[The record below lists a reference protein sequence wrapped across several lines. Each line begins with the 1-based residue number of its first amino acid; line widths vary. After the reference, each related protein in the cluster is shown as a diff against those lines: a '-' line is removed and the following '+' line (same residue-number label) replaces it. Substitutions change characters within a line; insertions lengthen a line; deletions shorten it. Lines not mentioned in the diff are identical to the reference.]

1 MSDLRALLDLVL
13 SRYQLDPRGIHGVAH
28 WARVLEN
35 ARRLAPA
42 TGADGEVLELF
53 AIFHDAC
60 RRNDGHDPGH
70 GPRAAELVLGLREKL
85 GLDDERLAV
94 LAEACR
100 CHTHGPLRGVRA
112 SALSAPEGAHGPP
125 HGATVTVLTC
135 LDADRLDISRVG
147 MRVRPELL
155 FSDAARDP
163 RMIRWASRRAAGRE
177 VPRLCVDEWGWDG

>member
-42 TGADGEVLELF
+42 TGADSEVLELF

-100 CHTHGPLRGVRA
+100 CHTHGPRDG
-112 SALSAPEGAHGPP
+112 AP
-125 HGATVTVLTC
+125 VTVLTC

-163 RMIRWASRRAAGRE
+163 RMIRWASKRAVGRE
-177 VPRLCVDEWGWDG
+177 VPLLCTVEWGWEV